1 MIGAGD
7 DVMLDRNVLLRPQLV
22 DQLLGSQRRRD
33 FIGIALNDDARS
45 RAWGEKA
52 EVIHIGRRRYRD
64 ETANFGAAH
73 QELHADQRTEAEASD
88 PRGLSFNMKALD
100 PIQRSGCI
108 RKLANAI
115 VKLALAFANSAK
127 IEAQGGES
135 TMYERSVQRLHDG
148 IVHRAAALR
157 MRVENHG
164 NWSAW
169 ARRRR
174 ETTFKAAVRTGK
186 YDFWHNVLL
195 QPLAGNGRESGLC
208 GHKQSWAYRVFKSLF
223 ATKTE

>member
-1 MIGAGD
+1 MQFYLPD
-7 DVMLDRNVLLRPQLV
+7 
-22 DQLLGSQRRRD
+22 
-33 FIGIALNDDARS
+33 
-45 RAWGEKA
+45 
-52 EVIHIGRRRYRD
+52 RRYRN

-73 QELHADQRTEAEASD
+73 QQLHADQRTEAEASD
-88 PRGLSFNMKALD
+88 PRGLRFNMKALD
-100 PIQRSGCI
+100 PIQCSGCI
-108 RKLANAI
+108 GKLANAV

-135 TMYERSVQRLHDG
+135 AMYERSVQRLNDG

-174 ETTFKAAVRTGK
+174 PSPTTPSAR
-186 YDFWHNVLL
+186 
-195 QPLAGNGRESGLC
+195 C
-208 GHKQSWAYRVFKSLF
+208 
-223 ATKTE
+223 